1 MSERGFT
8 EIYSSAAWSFFMLRA
23 TIMTLAPLWA
33 RSLPRPLPMP
43 VEPPVRRTVC
53 DNKLAE
59 LSEIGVVNSPPTLPS
74 TGKWFFLEKKP
85 MMSRES
91 TARNTSKTI
100 EAQNKP
106 KAME

>member
-1 MSERGFT
+1 VRLQVKGGFT
-8 EIYSSAAWSFFMLRA
+8 EIYSSAAWSFFTLRA

-59 LSEIGVVNSPPTLPS
+59 LGEIGVVNYSTYPPIHREMVL
-74 TGKWFFLEKKP
+74 
-85 MMSRES
+85 SREETHDVKREYCKKHKQS
-91 TARNTSKTI
+91 N
-100 EAQNKP
+100 
-106 KAME
+106 